1 MFVRDGSRWEFVP
14 DPPQQIPLDKSLGNN
29 NEYNAL
35 YGEVVDK
42 DVYKVRNVADIVSI
56 NDPTYVHEK
65 GHTGINFV
73 PNVVI
78 DLGANIGV
86 FSRYARTLWPNAL
99 IVSVEPD
106 PNNIAIFKQATQDE
120 RIILIEA
127 AIGNGPIY
135 YGNKGANGTMEVY
148 LSEGPGYTKKFLET
162 VWHKV
167 PVENVMLTDLKKY
180 IKKGDKVVMKM
191 DIEGNETVL
200 FDSPNDVALM
210 KSFDYFA
217 MELHTY
223 AQDGT
228 LVSVVRDKTD
238 EVLESF
244 KPTHEIIR
252 EHTFAYITKR

>member
-1 MFVRDGSRWEFVP
+1 MYIVNGSHYEWVD
-14 DPPQQIPLDKSLGNN
+14 DPPEPVSLEHSLGNN
-29 NEYNAL
+29 NEYKGL

-42 DVYKVRNVADIVSI
+42 DIYKVRHVADIVSI

-65 GHTGINFV
+65 GHAGINFV
-73 PNVVI
+73 PDVVI

-86 FSRYARTLWPNAL
+86 FSRYARSLWPNAL

-106 PNNIAIFKQATQDE
+106 PNNIAVFKEHTKDDM
-120 RIILIEA
+120 IILIEA

-148 LSEGPGYTKKFLET
+148 LSEGLGYTNKFLET
-162 VWHKV
+162 EWRKV
-167 PVENVMLTDLKKY
+167 PIKSVMLTDLKKY

-200 FDSPNDVALM
+200 FNSPEDVALM
-210 KSFDYFA
+210 KSFDYLA

-223 AQDGT
+223 AQDGA
-228 LVSVVRDKTD
+228 LVNVVRDKTD

-244 KPTHEIIR
+244 KTTHEIVI
-252 EHTFAYITKR
+252 EHIFAYITKR